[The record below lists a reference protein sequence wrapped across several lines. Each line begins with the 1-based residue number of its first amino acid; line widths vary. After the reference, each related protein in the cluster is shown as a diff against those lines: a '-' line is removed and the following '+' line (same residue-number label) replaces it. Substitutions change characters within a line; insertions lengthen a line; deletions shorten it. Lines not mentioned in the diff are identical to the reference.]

1 MSPDRAYLVDV
12 IDAANAAL
20 EYVRGMTIEEF
31 RADRKT
37 QHAVIRCLELIGE
50 AAKNLTP
57 EVKAAIPAIEWRQMG
72 NMRNLMIHR
81 YWEIDLVIVW
91 DTVHND
97 LPPLISAIEA
107 YQQP

>member
-1 MSPDRAYLVDV
+1 MSPDRAYLAD
-12 IDAANAAL
+12 IADAATAAL
-20 EYVRGMTIEEF
+20 GYVRGMTTEEF

-50 AAKNLTP
+50 ASKNLTP
-57 EVKAAIPAIEWRQMG
+57 EVKAAMPSIAWRQMG

-97 LPPLISAIEA
+97 LPPLIAAIEA
-107 YQQP
+107 HQP